1 MRKNTASRRKKDPE
15 NVRLALLMATA
26 RIASE
31 EGVHAISLS
40 KVSAAAGV
48 TKGALFHHFVNR
60 EALIAA
66 MALYLMDHLDAEIDQ
81 LIEKDTQTY
90 GVFTRAY
97 IQATLN
103 MESEFGKAFSTLLL
117 AEPSVASISSD
128 WFVGRMKKHA
138 KTDSDP
144 QLEIIRYAADGA
156 WLAAVTNYNPK
167 MDLGKVKKRLLEM
180 SRA

>member
-1 MRKNTASRRKKDPE
+1 
-15 NVRLALLMATA
+15 MATA
-26 RIASE
+26 GIASE
-31 EGVHAISLS
+31 EGVHAIRLS

-66 MALYLMDHLDAEIDQ
+66 MASYLMDHLDAEIDQ
-81 LIEKDTQTY
+81 LIEKDTQEY
-90 GVFTRAY
+90 VVFTRAY

-117 AEPSVASISSD
+117 AEPSVVSISSD
-128 WFVGRMKKHA
+128 WFVGRMKKHV

-144 QLEIIRYAADGA
+144 SLEVVRYAADGA

-167 MDLGKVKKRLLEM
+167 MDLAKVRKRLIAMTEVKGD
-180 SRA
+180 